1 MRRDLRNNQIRIFLR
16 KNVIAITHNFKFLDN
31 IEIDRDNEEDLFV
44 LLEILFFFVSIEVD
58 NCRVKKMR
66 NWTSL

>member
-1 MRRDLRNNQIRIFLR
+1 MRSDLRNNQIRIFLR

-31 IEIDRDNEEDLFV
+31 IEIDRDNEEDFLRF
-44 LLEILFFFVSIEVD
+44 FFFVSIEVD

>member
-16 KNVIAITHNFKFLDN
+16 KNVIEQLRTTLNFLIISRS
-31 IEIDRDNEEDLFV
+31 IETMKKTSFFSRF
-44 LLEILFFFVSIEVD
+44 FFFVSIEVD

-66 NWTSL
+66 NWTNL

>member
-16 KNVIAITHNFKFLDN
+16 KNVIAIMHNFKFLDN

-44 LLEILFFFVSIEVD
+44 LLEILFFCIYRS
-58 NCRVKKMR
+58 R
-66 NWTSL
+66 